1 MMRDLHDC
9 INKIKEEVDEIPLD
23 DRPRV
28 LVALPQPGAA
38 SRPFGMLMKGPHIA
52 RQIGMRMSMVLG
64 CDILMQ
70 EFSRRARLKV
80 GIIFRRSRL

>member
-52 RQIGMRMSMVLG
+52 RQIGMRKLMVLG
-64 CDILMQ
+64 SDILM
-70 EFSRRARLKV
+70 
-80 GIIFRRSRL
+80 